1 MNAGKTANV
10 FMEIQ
15 RLDRLLVLEAR
26 HRRDLIQLVESQ
38 ITPAV
43 QLKLS
48 SEHFR
53 TKLQDS
59 INSLEI
65 RLQGAVVVLS
75 DQIDQLRGPLDD
87 AVQNIERERVA
98 MEMEIKRQNQTH
110 RNLIL
115 QTSNLLS
122 STEKLEQSY
131 A

>member
-75 DQIDQLRGPLDD
+75 D
-87 AVQNIERERVA
+87 
-98 MEMEIKRQNQTH
+98 
-110 RNLIL
+110 
-115 QTSNLLS
+115 
-122 STEKLEQSY
+122 
-131 A
+131 